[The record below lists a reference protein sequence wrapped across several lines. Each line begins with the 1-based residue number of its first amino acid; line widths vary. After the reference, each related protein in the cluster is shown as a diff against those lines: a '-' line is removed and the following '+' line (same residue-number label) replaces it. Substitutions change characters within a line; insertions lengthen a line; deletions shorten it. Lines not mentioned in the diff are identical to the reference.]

1 MVYQIEISI
10 NLSKVKNLTEI
21 RNIILQ
27 KAYDCKLNN
36 YYIVYEHIGKN
47 RKIYRNH
54 CILTLIFEEHDE
66 LLAEFIKYSKTI
78 KNISIESVGLDDVSF
93 KLVNKKNI

>member
-27 KAYDCKLNN
+27 KHMIAN
-36 YYIVYEHIGKN
+36 
-47 RKIYRNH
+47 
-54 CILTLIFEEHDE
+54 
-66 LLAEFIKYSKTI
+66 
-78 KNISIESVGLDDVSF
+78 
-93 KLVNKKNI
+93 